1 MGDIQFYRGYVNAQ
15 EAAAGRFGAAAKAP
29 EVASASGAAG
39 ADVETEENEFSFS
52 DFLDVI
58 NPLQHIPVVST
69 LYRAITGDEISA
81 PARVFGG
88 TLYGGPAGFVGA
100 VANLLVDEVAGQDAG
115 ASVLALFDGGAEDAE
130 AVAVAPEKT
139 APEKTAPEK
148 TAPEKTAPEKTAPA
162 TVAPKTVAPAGFPLP
177 PGTFNA
183 PPLIT
188 AADGEPAAVRA
199 TAAGTPTGTPTGF
212 VPAAFGAS
220 PHSLTP
226 APSPAGTDRTR
237 AHRTEDGW
245 AEEHDGLLTGQAALD
260 ALFND
265 LSPAAAVPQ
274 GPAPAEPT
282 AAATGPGISRAGI
295 GSGSPAADPTGE
307 SIDLAAAS
315 VPEQA
320 VEPGAHPLLQAADA
334 PDAALAEQMLMALD
348 KYRAMAAQ
356 QRTTGDGQ
364 PSGPLP
370 VYPGKPLAIRA
381 EVGAPA
387 ILQPCGP

>member
-15 EAAAGRFGAAAKAP
+15 EAAAGRFSATAKAP
-29 EVASASGAAG
+29 EAASASGAGTARSD
-39 ADVETEENEFSFS
+39 AAETDENEFSFS

-88 TLYGGPAGFVGA
+88 TLYGGPTGFLGA

-130 AVAVAPEKT
+130 AVAVAPEK
-139 APEKTAPEK
+139 A
-148 TAPEKTAPEKTAPA
+148 APA
-162 TVAPKTVAPAGFPLP
+162 TVAPTTVAPAGFPLP
-177 PGTFNA
+177 PGVFNA

-188 AADGEPAAVRA
+188 AADGEPAAARA
-199 TAAGTPTGTPTGF
+199 MAPGTPTGAPAGF

-226 APSPAGTDRTR
+226 APSPVGADRSR

-265 LSPAAAVPQ
+265 LSPAAAPIPP
-274 GPAPAEPT
+274 GPAPADPAAAAGT
-282 AAATGPGISRAGI
+282 AAGNAAPPAPATGKGSDGGGVGGRSR
-295 GSGSPAADPTGE
+295 AADPTGE
-307 SIDLAAAS
+307 SIDLAAA
-315 VPEQA
+315 
-320 VEPGAHPLLQAADA
+320 EPGAHPLLQAADA

-348 KYRAMAAQ
+348 KYRAMAGQ
-356 QRTTGDGQ
+356 QRRTDDGQ

-370 VYPGKPLAIRA
+370 AYPANR
-381 EVGAPA
+381 
-387 ILQPCGP
+387 

>member
-15 EAAAGRFGAAAKAP
+15 EAAAGRFGATAKAP
-29 EVASASGAAG
+29 EAASASGSAG
-39 ADVETEENEFSFS
+39 ADAETDENEFSFS

-81 PARVFGG
+81 PARIFGG
-88 TLYGGPAGFVGA
+88 TLYGGPTGFVGA

-115 ASVLALFDGGAEDAE
+115 ASVLALFDGGAEQAE
-130 AVAVAPEKT
+130 AVAA
-139 APEKTAPEK
+139 
-148 TAPEKTAPEKTAPA
+148 APEKTAPA
-162 TVAPKTVAPAGFPLP
+162 TVAPTTVAPAGFPLP

-188 AADGEPAAVRA
+188 AADSEPAAVRA
-199 TAAGTPTGTPTGF
+199 MAPGTPTGAPTGAPAGF

-265 LSPAAAVPQ
+265 LSPGAAAVPQ
-274 GPAPAEPT
+274 GPAPAEPA
-282 AAATGPGISRAGI
+282 AAATAPGISRAGI
-295 GSGSPAADPTGE
+295 GGGSRAADPTGE
-307 SIDLAAAS
+307 SIDQAAAP
-315 VPEQA
+315 VPQQA

-348 KYRAMAAQ
+348 KYRAMAGQ
-356 QRTTGDGQ
+356 QRSTNDGQ
-364 PSGPLP
+364 PPGPLP
-370 VYPGKPLAIRA
+370 AYPANR
-381 EVGAPA
+381 
-387 ILQPCGP
+387 